1 MLREVTDL
9 EVAALTASRMVT
21 ADLGQRRLEV
31 PPVIVAPRNRRG
43 DRDAAAAPA
52 GDRRGAYAEPDAVTG
67 GCYSDPRERIACL
80 GCEERIL
87 ARARGAILCA
97 VMAGGAQCGIALS
110 MLAHFVAATRKV
122 A

>member
-9 EVAALTASRMVT
+9 EVAALTASRMLTV
-21 ADLGQRRLEV
+21 DLGQRRRLEV

-67 GCYSDPRERIACL
+67 GCCSDPRERIACL

-87 ARARGAILCA
+87 ARARDAIYA
-97 VMAGGAQCGIALS
+97 
-110 MLAHFVAATRKV
+110 R
-122 A
+122 